1 MEETSDLDIY
11 LTALRDIVV
20 LISTKQV
27 DFLFAGVG
35 FPRSFNEFSLL
46 SKWRN
51 DRHFEHFVEV
61 VILGYNVSDEP
72 IRARKRHYPS
82 VWLILKLLK

>member
-27 DFLFAGVG
+27 DFCLQGRL
-35 FPRSFNEFSLL
+35 PRSFNEFSLL